1 MAHADN
7 ERPSSENDD
16 LDRTSTK
23 VLPVA
28 AFTGY
33 RSFPAVMNLYAN
45 YSGILEAM
53 TTFKLCGSSA
63 SDVLYIAQIHF
74 GYTSRCPLHFRR
86 GIYLRNGTSLKAP
99 ILAATGEVFRLPLFL
114 FLFDSK
120 TSVMLPPLDMEKN
133 PRDMVTELLRASI
146 TKEQAVA
153 FRFTVEVGTKR
164 IQREEFE
171 WRKSNGKETGVREK
185 GARYELRP
193 LATTLSA
200 LASSSSSF
208 PPEDGSNILAELTF
222 DNVLSFKHLFTLKL
236 MGAGLTGE
244 MGDRWTLM
252 VVMTALSIHWLRQ
265 NGKTNKPTVAAA
277 QLFNSN

>member
-1 MAHADN
+1 MARTDK
-7 ERPSSENDD
+7 ERPSHESDD

-53 TTFKLCGSSA
+53 TTLKLCGASA
-63 SDVLYIAQIHF
+63 SDVLYIAQVHV
-74 GYTSRCPLHFRR
+74 GWTPRGPLHFGR
-86 GIYLRNGTSLKAP
+86 GIYLRNGTSLKDS

-114 FLFDSK
+114 SLFDSK
-120 TSVMLPPLDMEKN
+120 TS
-133 PRDMVTELLRASI
+133 LLRASI

-153 FRFTVEVGTKR
+153 FRFTIEVGTKR

-171 WRKSNGKETGVREK
+171 WRKSNGKETGAREK
-185 GARYELRP
+185 GARYELHP
-193 LATTLSA
+193 LAATLSA
-200 LASSSSSF
+200 LASSYSSS
-208 PPEDGSNILAELTF
+208 PPEDGSNILAELTL

-236 MGAGLTGE
+236 MGPGLTGE

-252 VVMTALSIHWLRQ
+252 VVMTALRIHWLRQ

-277 QLFNSN
+277 QLFDSN